1 MFCQSFVNVSD
12 YRSRLLPHEDTIDI
26 WIESA
31 ISPFRQWNI
40 YSLPFKSPFHDHH
53 RYLMLRVSFI
63 RFLARWCYPPVCIPS
78 TRHSHFFYREGILSA
93 FADGYPLEDVMM
105 YWKEGKDSIHNV
117 EKIEMPQ
124 LALQEYNAIAH
135 VIALSTG
142 ETTKT
147 KVMGRLRR
155 GGVNN

>member
-1 MFCQSFVNVSD
+1 MLSP
-12 YRSRLLPHEDTIDI
+12 RLHTFHK
-26 WIESA
+26 A
-31 ISPFRQWNI
+31 FPFFEHQ
-40 YSLPFKSPFHDHH
+40 
-53 RYLMLRVSFI
+53 
-63 RFLARWCYPPVCIPS
+63 
-78 TRHSHFFYREGILSA
+78 GILSA

-124 LALQEYNAIAH
+124 FALQEYNAIAH

-147 KVMGRLRR
+147 KVMGRV
-155 GGVNN
+155 GVNN